1 MRRTHK
7 TGALVLILFGLM
19 AYSPGPA
26 KAAPGKCE
34 TWLILDPA
42 CEVGKS
48 VKNAAGD
55 VLSAPVKYAAGG
67 AVDTFTSWVAD
78 AAQWALGRVVGFMET
93 STTPT
98 LDAGWF
104 VERYE
109 FMVGMGALILL
120 PMLVIA
126 TIRAVISQ
134 DMSQLL
140 RSFFV
145 YLPVAICG
153 TFAAVTITQ
162 SLLVATDALSAS
174 VARNVAG
181 DVSQIFDSVGSTLS
195 GRGTAVPSFAIFF
208 GALLLVVGA
217 VFVWL
222 ELLVRSAAVTVA
234 VFFLPMVLAGL
245 VWPAAMHW
253 TKKLV
258 ELLVALII
266 SKFVIVAVIS
276 LATAALAE
284 PGKGGFGTV
293 MGASALMLMAAFS
306 PFAVMKLIPMV
317 EGAAIGQLQ
326 GTGRSPIRAMSPQG
340 GVGQTISMMRAKTSG
355 SKAAGLA
362 MAGAGVG
369 YGLGNRSGVGGC
381 APGGPSPT
389 PQTGQQ
395 SPTKDST
402 ELGKKKVKE
411 MKESLNTRE
420 DRVGGG
426 IDPSSSS
433 ASKPEGRKP

>member
-1 MRRTHK
+1 MG
-7 TGALVLILFGLM
+7 GA
-19 AYSPGPA
+19 
-26 KAAPGKCE
+26 AA
-34 TWLILDPA
+34 
-42 CEVGKS
+42 
-48 VKNAAGD
+48 N

-78 AAQWALGRVVGFMET
+78 AAQWALGRVVSFMEN

-162 SLLVATDALSAS
+162 SLLVATDALSAA
-174 VARNVAG
+174 VAQNVAG
-181 DVSQIFDSVGSTLS
+181 DASQIFDSVGSTLS
-195 GRGTAVPSFAIFF
+195 GSGTAVPSFAVFF
-208 GALLLVVGA
+208 GALLLVVGSF
-217 VFVWL
+217 FVWL

-253 TKKLV
+253 TKKLI
-258 ELLVALII
+258 EILIALII

-326 GTGRSPIRAMSPQG
+326 GMGRSPLQAMGPQG
-340 GVGQTISMMRAKTSG
+340 GVGQTVSMMRSKTSG
-355 SKAAGLA
+355 AKGAGLA
-362 MAGAGVG
+362 IAGAGAG
-369 YGLGNRSGVGGC
+369 YSVGG
-381 APGGPSPT
+381 AGASGGGGPGGAPPV
-389 PQTGQQ
+389 PRAGEQG
-395 SPTKDST
+395 PTKQSM
-402 ELGKKKVKE
+402 ELGKKKVTG
-411 MKESLNTRE
+411 MKESLKTS
-420 DRVGGG
+420 GGRIG
-426 IDPSSSS
+426 GDIDPSSSS
-433 ASKPEGRKP
+433 GGKTEGRKP